1 MTHPLSIFRFCPVCG
16 APEFHIHDAR
26 SKRCARCGFTYYLNA
41 SAATVAVIRD
51 AEGRLLAVRRAKD
64 PARGTLDLPGG
75 FVDPGE
81 GIAEGCLREVREEVG
96 LEGRIARFLFSLP
109 NDYLFSGF
117 HVPTA
122 DSFFEVTVEHP
133 ETACAADDAG
143 EILWLAPHEIR
154 PEDFG
159 LDSIRK
165 GISLLLSDYLAEN
178 H

>member
-1 MTHPLSIFRFCPVCG
+1 MSHPLSSFRFCPVCG
-16 APEFHIHDAR
+16 DAEFHAHDAR

-51 AEGRLLAVRRAKD
+51 ARGRLLAVRRAKE

-81 GIAEGCLREVREEVG
+81 GIAEGCLREVREELG
-96 LEGRIARFLFSLP
+96 LEGNIVRFLFSLP

-122 DSFFEVTVEHP
+122 DAFFEVRVEHP
-133 ETACAADDAG
+133 EDARAGDDAQEIVWLETG
-143 EILWLAPHEIR
+143 EIH

-159 LDSIRK
+159 LNSIRK
-165 GISLLLSDYLAEN
+165 GIALLLHNYLD
-178 H
+178 

>member
-1 MTHPLSIFRFCPVCG
+1 MTHPLSLFRFCPVCG

-26 SKRCARCGFTYYLNA
+26 SKRCSRCGFTYYLNA
-41 SAATVAVIRD
+41 SAVTVAVIRD
-51 AEGRLLAVRRAKD
+51 AEGRLLSVRRAKD

-81 GIAEGCLREVREEVG
+81 GIAEGCLREVREDF
-96 LEGRIARFLFSLP
+96 FLDGPTTPELYTLP
-109 NDYLFSGF
+109 LDDPLPSYP
-117 HVPTA
+117 VPTA